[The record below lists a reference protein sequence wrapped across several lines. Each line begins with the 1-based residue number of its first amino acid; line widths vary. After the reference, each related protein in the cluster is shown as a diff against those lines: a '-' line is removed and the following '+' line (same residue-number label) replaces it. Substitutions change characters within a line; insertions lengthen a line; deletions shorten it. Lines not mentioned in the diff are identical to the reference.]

1 MSKKMTSFKPYL
13 FSAWYEWLTDNYIT
27 PHLVVDATVDGV
39 QVPRAYVKDNNIVLS
54 MAPAAIHDY
63 QLKSNGVSFKA
74 MFRGVSEDIFV
85 PFKAMVYMIAVENGQ
100 GFPIGEILDSFS
112 DDEDEEQLSLDKDE
126 SKKNDEEEPLFSLAD
141 SNTHDSEPETKNN
154 TVNVPSFEIVKD

>member
-27 PHLVVDATVDGV
+27 PHLVVDASVDGV
-39 QVPRAYVKDNNIVLS
+39 KVPQAYVKDNNIVLS

-63 QLKSNGVSFKA
+63 QLKSNGVAFKA
-74 MFRGVSEDIFV
+74 MFRGISEDIFV

-112 DDEDEEQLSLDKDE
+112 DDEEPAALGKEENKKEDEG
-126 SKKNDEEEPLFSLAD
+126 EPLFSLAD
-141 SNTHDSEPETKNN
+141 NNAQDPDPETKNN
-154 TVNVPSFEIVKD
+154 NVNAPSFEIVKD

>member
-27 PHLVVDATVDGV
+27 PHLIVDTTVEGV
-39 QVPRAYVKDNNIVLS
+39 KVPQDYVKDNNIVLS

-63 QLKSNGVSFKA
+63 QLKSSGISFKA

-85 PFKAMVYMIAVENGQ
+85 PFKSMVYMVAVENGQ

-112 DDEDEEQLSLDKDE
+112 DDEDEENVSVEKTEDE
-126 SKKNDEEEPLFSLAD
+126 SEPLFSLAD
-141 SNTHDSEPETKNN
+141 NNAQALESEDKEHDVNT
-154 TVNVPSFEIVKD
+154 PSFEIVKD

>member
-27 PHLVVDATVDGV
+27 PHLIVDTTVEGV
-39 QVPRAYVKDNNIVLS
+39 KVPQDYVKDNNIVLS

-63 QLKSNGVSFKA
+63 QLKSSGISFKA

-112 DDEDEEQLSLDKDE
+112 DDEDEENVSVEKAEDE
-126 SKKNDEEEPLFSLAD
+126 SEPLFSLAD
-141 SNTHDSEPETKNN
+141 NNAQALESEDKKHDVNT
-154 TVNVPSFEIVKD
+154 PSFEIVKD

>member
-27 PHLVVDATVDGV
+27 PHLVVDASVDGV
-39 QVPRAYVKDNNIVLS
+39 KVPQAYVKDNNIVLS

-63 QLKSNGVSFKA
+63 QLKSNGVAFKA
-74 MFRGVSEDIFV
+74 MFRGISEDIFV
-85 PFKAMVYMIAVENGQ
+85 PFKAMIYMIAVENGQ

-112 DDEDEEQLSLDKDE
+112 DDEDEEPAALGKEENKKEDE
-126 SKKNDEEEPLFSLAD
+126 GEPLFSLAD
-141 SNTHDSEPETKNN
+141 NNAQDPDPETKNN
-154 TVNVPSFEIVKD
+154 NVNAPSFEIVKD

>member
-27 PHLVVDATVDGV
+27 PHLVVDASVDGV
-39 QVPRAYVKDNNIVLS
+39 KVPQAYVKDNNIVLS

-63 QLKSNGVSFKA
+63 QLKSNGVAFKA
-74 MFRGVSEDIFV
+74 MFRGISEDIFV

-112 DDEDEEQLSLDKDE
+112 DDEEPAALDKEENKKEDE
-126 SKKNDEEEPLFSLAD
+126 GEPLFSLAD
-141 SNTHDSEPETKNN
+141 NNAQDQDPETKNN
-154 TVNVPSFEIVKD
+154 NVNAPSFEIVKD